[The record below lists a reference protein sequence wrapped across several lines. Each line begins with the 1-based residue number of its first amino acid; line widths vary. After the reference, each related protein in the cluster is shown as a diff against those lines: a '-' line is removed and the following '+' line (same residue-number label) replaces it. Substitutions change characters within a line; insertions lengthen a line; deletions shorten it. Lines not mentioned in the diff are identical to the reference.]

1 MDSLHVDDKK
11 KVCYLPEVLTGPMA
25 VALHNTKVRE
35 GMTFAEVRAK
45 LMSAA
50 GLTVSHARKLFFR
63 PDVETLVK
71 MSGVDV
77 VHHVCSL
84 ITRILTGGNYCDE
97 VLKSLLVGFFSNVGT
112 AKLVMSL
119 NDAATDTVDDV
130 IDIIHRSYEN
140 YGCVISTDFRY
151 GVPVE
156 NSRKEF
162 GHYGRYKPTCENC
175 GKYGHRSADCWF
187 SPGRANKGV
196 TCFACQ
202 QTGHVSSNCPNK
214 NSSSANEKSEKVK
227 EKMMYKKTNANV
239 VTVKEEDAI
248 HNNRIKVAVGN
259 AKVDAILDSG
269 AEMSVVPS
277 KYVPEVCYTGN
288 VVDLTDFEHLLDR
301 KRRVANVCIAVG
313 SVSWYEKVAVSDH
326 LGDRA
331 LLKID
336 LNNKERTD
344 LLLGEFYGQRDRNS
358 INAVMT
364 RAQRKDEIE
373 KEEREQSMLEEEK
386 IVLKGVGDGNG
397 EWNHMGMADEIFDS
411 LVK

>member
-1 MDSLHVDDKK
+1 M
-11 KVCYLPEVLTGPMA
+11 CQQ
-25 VALHNTKVRE
+25 R
-35 GMTFAEVRAK
+35 
-45 LMSAA
+45 
-50 GLTVSHARKLFFR
+50 
-63 PDVETLVK
+63 
-71 MSGVDV
+71 
-77 VHHVCSL
+77 
-84 ITRILTGGNYCDE
+84 
-97 VLKSLLVGFFSNVGT
+97 
-112 AKLVMSL
+112 
-119 NDAATDTVDDV
+119 
-130 IDIIHRSYEN
+130 
-140 YGCVISTDFRY
+140 
-151 GVPVE
+151 
-156 NSRKEF
+156 
-162 GHYGRYKPTCENC
+162 
-175 GKYGHRSADCWF
+175 
-187 SPGRANKGV
+187 V

-277 KYVPEVCYTGN
+277 KYVPEVCYTGD

-313 SVSWYEKVAVSDH
+313 SVPWYENVAVSDH

-331 LLKID
+331 LLKMD

-364 RAQRKDEIE
+364 RAQRKDEVE
-373 KEEREQSMLEEEK
+373 KGRKRTEY
-386 IVLKGVGDGNG
+386 
-397 EWNHMGMADEIFDS
+397 A
-411 LVK
+411 